1 MDIPALFLNDGRTIP
16 QLGLGTWPLRG
27 EDAAVAV
34 STAIELGY
42 RHVDTAAKY
51 ENEDGVGEGIRRSG
65 IDRGELFITTKLDGG
80 YQGDDRAIAGL
91 RASLDRL
98 GLDYVD
104 LLLIHWPLP
113 ARGEFVSTWHT
124 FEALQAEGLAR
135 SIGVSNFKP
144 AHLDVLLADSDV
156 VPAVNQVQL
165 SPAIPR
171 LATREYDEAN
181 GIVTEAWTPIKG
193 VLNSPVLAAIGE
205 KHVKTAAQVAL
216 RWHIQNGVV
225 AIPKTSDPERMAQN
239 ADIFDFALDEDDL
252 AVIGTL
258 DEGPNAGVDSDVDG
272 H

>member
-1 MDIPALFLNDGRTIP
+1 MDIPSLFLNDGRTIP

-51 ENEDGVGEGIRRSG
+51 ENEEGVGEGIRRAG
-65 IDRGELFITTKLDGG
+65 VDRNELFITTKLDGG

-91 RASLDRL
+91 HACLERL

-113 ARGEFVSTWHT
+113 ARGQFVSTWNT
-124 FEALQAEGLAR
+124 FEVLQQQGLAK
-135 SIGVSNFKP
+135 SIGVSNFTP
-144 AHLDVLLADSDV
+144 AHLEVLLAETDV

-165 SPAIPR
+165 SPAITR
-171 LATREYDEAN
+171 TATREYDAEH

-193 VLNSPVLAAIGE
+193 VLGSPVLAAIGT
-205 KHVKTAAQVAL
+205 KHGKTPAQVAL
-216 RWHIQNGVV
+216 RWHVQHGTVV
-225 AIPKTSDPERMAQN
+225 IPKTASPERMLEN
-239 ADIFDFALDEDDL
+239 AAIFDFRLDEDDL
-252 AVIGTL
+252 AVISTL
-258 DEGPNAGVDSDVDG
+258 DEGPGAGVDPDVDG